1 MDKIIYSLVYNRKK
15 SLNKKGMALVQV
27 EAYLNRKKKYFS
39 TKVYLSPDQWDFK
52 KRMVKNHPN
61 ADAINHMLYEFMAEI
76 EKKELGLWQQG
87 KQISLDSLKNSM
99 ENQDDSTSFIA
110 FFRNEI
116 AKSSLKESTKRNH
129 LSTLE
134 LLRSYKKDVSFSEL
148 TFEFISSFDH
158 YLQQKGYHTNTIAKH
173 MKHLKRHINVAINKE
188 YMEIQKYAFRKYKIK
203 SVENN
208 HTHLSPEELGKIESL
223 ELGGR
228 FTKLEKTKDAFLFCC
243 YAGLRYSDFT
253 NLSPENIVKMHQET
267 WLIYKS
273 VKTNTEV
280 RLPLYLLFEG
290 KGIEVLNKYQ
300 DDLADFFKLRDN
312 SNVNKELLII
322 AKLSGL
328 NKRISFHDLAD
339 FFKLRDN
346 SNVNKELLIIAK
358 LSGLNKRIS
367 FHTARHTNATLLIY
381 SGVNITTVQKLLG
394 HKSVKTTQVY
404 TNIMDIT
411 IVRDL
416 EKSKNNRKSYWDIK
430 V

>member
-158 YLQQKGYHTNTIAKH
+158 YLQRKGYHTNTIAKH

-328 NKRISFHDLAD
+328 NKRISFH
-339 FFKLRDN
+339 
-346 SNVNKELLIIAK
+346 
-358 LSGLNKRIS
+358 
-367 FHTARHTNATLLIY
+367 TARHTNATLLIY

-416 EKSKNNRKSYWDIK
+416 EKSKNNRKVSYM
-430 V
+430 